1 MFYQRS
7 RGGQEWTDLKF
18 VAGEVAEWLKAPY
31 PIAPVVLAHSN
42 RVLSGRTGLANSA
55 WIRF

>member
-18 VAGEVAEWLKAPY
+18 VAGEVAEWLKA
-31 PIAPVVLAHSN
+31 AVC
-42 RVLSGRTGLANSA
+42 
-55 WIRF
+55 